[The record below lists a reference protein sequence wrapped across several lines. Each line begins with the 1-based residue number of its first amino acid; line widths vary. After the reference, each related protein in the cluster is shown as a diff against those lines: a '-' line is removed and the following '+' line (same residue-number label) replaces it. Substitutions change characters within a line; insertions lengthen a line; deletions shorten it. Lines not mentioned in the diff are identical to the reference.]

1 MTECAQC
8 KSTFYLIFRW
18 RYPCTL
24 CQNIFCDSCSHNFP
38 VISPTDI
45 IFSNVSLQNDI
56 NFDSS
61 SRVCDKCYISMQ
73 KKRNRRFQSEYI
85 LGKKLG
91 DGATAVVQSATR
103 TASFNSSSLKPLA
116 NTSFSG
122 KEGSSSKSNKD
133 TKTEKFAIKI
143 VQRKSLKT
151 KEEEASIFDEVRI
164 LSALQPYNNIVQ
176 LYDFFTDSKCYYTV
190 LEEISGGELFDR
202 IVKKSSYTEKEA
214 RDLVKILLEA
224 IKHCHDRGVVH
235 R

>member
-1 MTECAQC
+1 M
-8 KSTFYLIFRW
+8 FWIFRW

-24 CQNIFCDSCSHNFP
+24 CQNSFCDSCSHNFP
-38 VISPTDI
+38 VLSPTDI
-45 IFSNVSLQNDI
+45 IFSNLSLQNDI

-61 SRVCDKCYISMQ
+61 SRVCDICYVSIQ
-73 KKRNRRFQSEYI
+73 KKRNRRFQSEYL

-91 DGATAVVQSATR
+91 DGATAVVQSAIR
-103 TASFNSSSLKPLA
+103 KSSLKSSSGSEG
-116 NTSFSG
+116 NSSNFSG
-122 KEGSSSKSNKD
+122 SEGLSSKSNKD
-133 TKTEKFAIKI
+133 MNFNKTEKFAIKI
-143 VQRKSLKT
+143 IQRKSLK
-151 KEEEASIFDEVRI
+151 KDEEVSIFDEVRI
-164 LSALQPYNNIVQ
+164 LSALQPHNNIVQ

-224 IKHCHDRGVVH
+224 IKHCHDHGVVH